1 MTGNVVRT
9 FDDVKERLDAGAGIN
24 SQTLAATADGTL
36 AYVNANTDIL
46 FVTSAAPDNWFYMPA
61 AVSGKRMII
70 NVAAT
75 CEVRSAVAA
84 DKMNNVVIGA
94 SNEAPLIA
102 GATYDARYVAGN
114 WLIDGV
120 TVAGVAVAAV
130 VPNGV

>member
-1 MTGNVVRT
+1 MTGNLTRT
-9 FDDVKERLDAGAGIN
+9 FNDVKERLDAGDGIN

-36 AYVNANTDIL
+36 AYVNPETDIL
-46 FVTSAAPDNWFYMPA
+46 FVTSAAADNWFYMPA
-61 AVSGKRMII
+61 AVSGKRMTI

-94 SNEAPLIA
+94 TNEAPLIA

-114 WLIDGV
+114 WLITGV
-120 TVAGVAVAAV
+120 DAEGVAVAAV
-130 VPNGV
+130 VPNAV